1 MGVSLK
7 TENEGSSGKTV
18 QIRGSEGGRRGLPA
32 FGGARGDQG
41 FTGTP
46 MQSLRWVF
54 PNSAPPASPMA

>member
-7 TENEGSSGKTV
+7 TENEEYAGKTM

-41 FTGTP
+41 FTGTCL
-46 MQSLRWVF
+46 QEFRWRV
-54 PNSAPPASPMA
+54 AR